1 MSSLKEERVEYASK
15 EEILDW
21 ARNRIRELEAELRML
36 RSLVSLLEDDAA
48 KPSVAE
54 KVEEIKFGKK
64 KIARLFQ
71 GDNYV
76 RVVPLFR
83 YILPVEVKEYLSSL
97 EEEIRSLQAR
107 HGSEDDPVSL
117 VIKDRPDGSI
127 AEIRF
132 ENLYT
137 TLEVLK
143 VKAAL
148 RYSMEIMYQ
157 LYRASEKSE
166 D

>member
-1 MSSLKEERVEYASK
+1 MSSLREEKVEYASK
-15 EEILDW
+15 EEILEW
-21 ARNRIRELEAELRML
+21 AKGRIRELEAELRVL
-36 RSLVSLLEDDAA
+36 RSIVSLLEDDVAR
-48 KPSVAE
+48 PNVAE
-54 KVEEIKFGKK
+54 KVEEIKFGKR

-107 HGSEDDPVSL
+107 HGTGDESIIL
-117 VIKDRPDGSI
+117 IIKDRPDGSI